1 MQSEILSRLLCDET
15 PPDGTARELVDPL
28 LLVMEANADKNA
40 DQMMFPAVA
49 QVGEGLNSILSSQ
62 HSMLNQSDYGYLE
75 VAGDSAHSS
84 PNDFYEYVMLPLS
97 AQLANMNRTNVLLRL
112 LTVHQS
118 TMQHPK
124 FPQATLCL
132 VLLSLSVFLIHPSWS
147 KQHNLTDYI
156 HDVLNILSDF
166 LSDESRTQ
174 CMSTLRDYYHTRDPR
189 LRSIFDSSETTE
201 DEWLQL
207 VTDAPARPESKAPD
221 IAGAVFKPATQPF
234 YLRKWEMMQD
244 ATPLMGENDASLN
257 LTLFGA
263 RRSVL

>member
-1 MQSEILSRLLCDET
+1 
-15 PPDGTARELVDPL
+15 
-28 LLVMEANADKNA
+28 MEASADANA

-49 QVGEGLNSILSSQ
+49 QVGERLNSILSSQ
-62 HSMLNQSDYGYLE
+62 HSVVTQPDFGYLE
-75 VAGDSAHSS
+75 VAGDSVHSS
-84 PNDFYEYVMLPLS
+84 LDDLYEYVMLPRF
-97 AQLANMNRTNVLLRL
+97 AQVADVNRTDVLLRL

-132 VLLSLSVFLIHPSWS
+132 ILLSLSVFLIHPSWS
-147 KQHNLTDYI
+147 KQPNLTDYI

-174 CMSTLRDYYHTRDPR
+174 CMSTLRDHYHTRDPR
-189 LRSIFDSSETTE
+189 LRSIFDFSETTD

-207 VTDAPARPESKAPD
+207 VTDAAARPETKAPD
-221 IAGAVFKPATQPF
+221 TAGAVFKPVTQPF
-234 YLRKWEMMQD
+234 CLRRWEMIQD
-244 ATPLMGENDASLN
+244 ATPLVGENDASLS

-263 RRSVL
+263 RRTVL